1 MLVLSIDTSHKNGSV
16 SLARGDKDEFKLIA
30 TALVDGGTF
39 SAQLVPVI
47 SKLLSD
53 HGFTKRDLQGIAAAV
68 GPGSF
73 TGLRI
78 GLSAVKG
85 LAEVLNIPIAAVSV
99 LEAVADSAASDSD
112 HILAAM
118 DAGRSELYVG
128 DYRKT
133 GVVLN
138 KVSEF
143 LCTQG
148 EFAAELRS
156 RNPKPL
162 VITPEQMVAD
172 LAQAE
177 SVPCELIAQPGSEII
192 ARLGL
197 AKLAS
202 GQTIS
207 VDELD
212 ANYVRRDESLFSSS
226 K

>member
-1 MLVLSIDTSHKNGSV
+1 MLVLAIDTSHKNGSV
-16 SLARGDKDEFKLIA
+16 SLARGDKTNFKLIG

-53 HGFTKRDLQGIAAAV
+53 QGFTKRDLEGIAAAV

-99 LEAVADSAASDSD
+99 LEAVADCAASDSN

-128 DYRKT
+128 DYQKID
-133 GVVLN
+133 GMLN

-143 LCTQG
+143 LCTQS

-162 VITPEQMVAD
+162 VITPEQIVAD
-172 LAQAE
+172 IAQAE
-177 SVPCELIAQPGSEII
+177 CAPCEVVAQPGSEIV

-197 AKLAS
+197 RKLTA

-212 ANYVRRDESLFSSS
+212 ANYVRRDESLFSS

>member
-16 SLARGDKDEFKLIA
+16 SLARGDKNEFKLIA

-47 SKLLSD
+47 SKLLNE
-53 HGFTKRDLQGIAAAV
+53 HGFTRRDVEGIAAAV

-85 LAEVLNIPIAAVSV
+85 LADVLKIPIAAVSV
-99 LEAVADSAASDSD
+99 LEAVAASALGDSR

-128 DYRKT
+128 DYKGLKRI
-133 GVVLN
+133 
-138 KVSEF
+138 SEF
-143 LCTQG
+143 LCTQA
-148 EFAAELRS
+148 EFSASLRS

-162 VITPEQMVAD
+162 VVTPEQSVAE

-177 SVPCELIAQPGSEII
+177 RVPCELVTQPGSEII

-202 GQTIS
+202 GQAIN

-212 ANYVRRDESLFSSS
+212 ANYVRRDESLFSSA

>member
-16 SLARGDKDEFKLIA
+16 SLARGDKNEFKLIA

-47 SKLLSD
+47 SKLLNE
-53 HGFTKRDLQGIAAAV
+53 HGLTKADVEGIAAAV

-99 LEAVADSAASDSD
+99 LEAVAASATGDSN

-128 DYRKT
+128 DYQRSGSALK
-133 GVVLN
+133 

-143 LCTQG
+143 LCTQT

-156 RNPKPL
+156 RNPKAL
-162 VITPEQMVAD
+162 VVTPEKILAE

-177 SVPCELIAQPGSEII
+177 GARNEVVAQPGSEII

-197 AKLAS
+197 SKLAS
-202 GQTIS
+202 GETIN

-212 ANYVRRDESLFSSS
+212 ANYVRRDESLFSSG
-226 K
+226 

>member
-1 MLVLSIDTSHKNGSV
+1 MLVLAIDTSHKNGSV
-16 SLARGDKDEFKLIA
+16 SLARGDKNHFDLIA

-47 SKLLSD
+47 SKLLSN
-53 HGFTKRDLQGIAAAV
+53 HGFTKRDLEGIAAAV

-85 LAEVLNIPIAAVSV
+85 LAEVLSIPIAAVSV
-99 LEAVADSAASDSD
+99 LEAVADSASSDSGN
-112 HILAAM
+112 ILTAM

-128 DYRKT
+128 DYQKT
-133 GVVLN
+133 GGVLN

-148 EFAAELRS
+148 EFASELRS
-156 RNPKPL
+156 QNPKPM
-162 VITPEQMVAD
+162 VITPEQVVAEI
-172 LAQAE
+172 AQAE
-177 SVPCELIAQPGSEII
+177 HVPCELVPQPGSGII

-197 AKLAS
+197 AKLVS
-202 GQTIS
+202 ERTIS

-212 ANYVRRDESLFSSS
+212 ANYVRRDESLFSS

>member
-16 SLARGDKDEFKLIA
+16 SLARGDEDQFKLIA

-47 SKLLSD
+47 SKLLSEQ
-53 HGFTKRDLQGIAAAV
+53 GLTKRDLQGIAAAV

-85 LAEVLNIPIAAVSV
+85 LAEVLKIPVAAVSV
-99 LEAVADSAASDSD
+99 LEAVAASATSDVS
-112 HILAAM
+112 HIVAAM

-128 DYRKT
+128 HYEGRK
-133 GVVLN
+133 
-138 KVSEF
+138 KISEY
-143 LCTQG
+143 LCTRA
-148 EFAAELRS
+148 EFAEELRS

-162 VITPEQMVAD
+162 VVTPEQNVAEI
-172 LAQAE
+172 AQAE
-177 SVPCELIAQPGSEII
+177 CVPYELVAQPASEII
-192 ARLGL
+192 ARMGL
-197 AKLAS
+197 SKMVS

-212 ANYVRRDESLFSSS
+212 ANYVRRDESLFSS